1 MFRNLQRHLGFAY
14 SRHRLCA
21 GASISPET
29 LRFFDIIGR
38 PVSQGYGLTES
49 GGVAFIQTESHH
61 RIGGCG
67 VPLLQTEWKCD
78 TDGEILLRNPGVFKG
93 YFLDE
98 KASTASLE
106 QGGWLRTGDIIEI
119 LDNGEIAVVD
129 RKKAIIITAG
139 GKNIAPSE
147 IENALKDFRVHQGSD
162 RGRRGQE
169 VSRRHH
175 PGRLRQCRPL
185 GTRPGARLHQLQI
198 AVAASRSE

>member
-1 MFRNLQRHLGFAY
+1 MNTVEAAR
-14 SRHRLCA
+14 
-21 GASISPET
+21 I
-29 LRFFDIIGR
+29 R

-67 VPLLQTEWKCD
+67 VPLPQTEWKCD
-78 TDGEILLRNPGVFKG
+78 ADGEILLRNPGVFKG

-106 QGGWLRTGDIIEI
+106 SDGWLRTGDIIDI

-139 GKNIAPSE
+139 GKNISPANLEAELKMIDIVGQAAAIGDQRKFVSALLVLDPEVAPIWAQRNG
-147 IENALKDFRVHQGSD
+147 IEFESLD
-162 RGRRGQE
+162 E
-169 VSRRHH
+169 
-175 PGRLRQCRPL
+175 L
-185 GTRPGARLHQLQI
+185 GADHEHRDVGG
-198 AVAASRSE
+198 E